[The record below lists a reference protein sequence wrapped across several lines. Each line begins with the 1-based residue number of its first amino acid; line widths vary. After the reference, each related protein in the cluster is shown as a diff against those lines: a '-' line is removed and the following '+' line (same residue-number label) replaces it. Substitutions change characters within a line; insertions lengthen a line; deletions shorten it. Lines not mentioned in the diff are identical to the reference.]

1 MTPEFYDIQDLLD
14 LIKELE
20 SRINKLEHHNSL
32 ILRRYETADSY
43 YWNHG

>member
-20 SRINKLEHHNSL
+20 SRINKLEHQNTL
-32 ILRRYETADSY
+32 MIRRYETADSY

>member
-20 SRINKLEHHNSL
+20 SRINKLEHHNTL
-32 ILRRYETADSY
+32 MIRRYETADSY